1 MNAMLDGYPEEFEG
15 YLIRTD
21 FRIGM
26 QICQCLADEDL
37 SDYEKISNAL
47 YLLYGK
53 GVPDVEVAMRGLSWF
68 LNRGEIKDKSEDNE
82 GEEESFDFEVD
93 SELIMSGFLKVYH
106 IDLERESM
114 HWFKFLSMIGDLGE
128 CALTNVINI
137 RNKKITADMPA
148 DQRETYTKLKKKYSL
163 KEYTYEE
170 QEKIK
175 PYKTSEKT
183 LTNTITDRQEI
194 RHYGWE

>member
-21 FRIGM
+21 FRIGI
-26 QICQCLADEDL
+26 QICQCLADDEL
-37 SDYEKISNAL
+37 SDFEKISNAF

-53 GVPDVEVAMRGLSWF
+53 GVPDVETAGRGLSWF
-68 LNRGEIKDKSEDNE
+68 LNRGEVKKKEDDE
-82 GEEESFDFEVD
+82 EEEEESFDFEID
-93 SELIMSGFLKVYH
+93 SELIMSGFYKVYR

-114 HWFKFLSMIGDLGE
+114 HWFKFLSLIGDLGE

-137 RNKKITADMPA
+137 RKKKITADMSA

-170 QEKIK
+170 QEKINAFLAILDA
-175 PYKTSEKT
+175 E
-183 LTNTITDRQEI
+183 
-194 RHYGWE
+194 